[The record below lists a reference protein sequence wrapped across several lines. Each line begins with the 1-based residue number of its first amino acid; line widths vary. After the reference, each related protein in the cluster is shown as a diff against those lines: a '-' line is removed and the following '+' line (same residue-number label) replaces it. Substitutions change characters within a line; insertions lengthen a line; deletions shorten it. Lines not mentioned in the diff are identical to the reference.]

1 MILIFKLGVRQKH
14 RAITV
19 LDLDP
24 GSWVRDLHPRRSQ
37 SCHWNSEV
45 MVARAASPVGDQS
58 CSRHSEY
65 AGMVRCFLLFFEV
78 SNLGCLFNYCESDHK
93 PQFYSKSFKY
103 ILETAATKLPE
114 HLEWV
119 FNRLKPESWIAC
131 LQERST
137 FSAEN
142 KGHWVQRTLE
152 LLLLVTCRYLV
163 HESSQLLSSTCAQSR
178 ENVGCSTSRRLNEL
192 L

>member
-1 MILIFKLGVRQKH
+1 MSDHRALAFDSKLIIVLSDIIIVNALRNSFLLIFMILIFKLGVRQKH

-24 GSWVRDLHPRRSQ
+24 DSEVRDQHPRRPQ

-45 MVARAASPVGDQS
+45 METRAASLVGGQS

-65 AGMVRCFLLFFEV
+65 AGMVRRFLSFFAV
-78 SNLGCLFNYCESDHK
+78 SSQGRLFNYCESDHK

-114 HLEWV
+114 HLES
-119 FNRLKPESWIAC
+119 NSID
-131 LQERST
+131 
-137 FSAEN
+137 
-142 KGHWVQRTLE
+142 
-152 LLLLVTCRYLV
+152 
-163 HESSQLLSSTCAQSR
+163 
-178 ENVGCSTSRRLNEL
+178 
-192 L
+192 